1 MELEARGIIIYKS
14 VEMAEELNESL
25 LPEIRLTDYEVRRTL
40 LKGVQSFRESDFD
53 ICFISDSF
61 SVDELKPFFSDVK
74 ALKGEGACVFI
85 QVREALGEGVQRN
98 SLSQVGFSTIINHKV
113 TDGDKSSIA
122 ESLTELLA
130 KQEIKKRRIDV
141 ENAMNLIMLEVD
153 RVAKDRKRGIDRQ
166 FSRDMLAGF
175 VDDQL
180 DFHSEVME
188 AYMKALDKLSD
199 QGKPVKDLIVSLP
212 ENMIEKNLPGIVDGQ
227 YAGASLRVWE
237 MLREKFGEEVGESNN
252 KETEVIELQSIEVHS
267 AHDGIEESSEASRT
281 TESGNTSPESSEHLE
296 PKE

>member
-40 LKGVQSFRESDFD
+40 LKGIQSFRESDFD

-61 SVDELKPFFSDVK
+61 SLAELKPFFSDIK
-74 ALKGEGACVFI
+74 ALKGDGACVFV

-98 SLSQVGFSTIINHKV
+98 SLSEAGFSTIINHNV

-122 ESLTELLA
+122 ESLKELLA

-141 ENAMNLIMLEVD
+141 ESAMKLIMLEVD
-153 RVAKDRKRGIDRQ
+153 RVAKDRKRGIDRP

-180 DFHSEVME
+180 DFHSEVMD

-212 ENMIEKNLPGIVDGQ
+212 EHMIEKNLPGIVDGQ

-237 MLREKFGEEVGESNN
+237 MLREKFGKEAGSVQDN
-252 KETEVIELQSIEVHS
+252 ETEVIDLNNVKEADATTSTT
-267 AHDGIEESSEASRT
+267 DSED
-281 TESGNTSPESSEHLE
+281 NDQVSPEQLGPIE
-296 PKE
+296 